1 MKVDRQMKLFFCL
14 WLLMGSRFACAA
26 NERGDSKT
34 DKASNSTKMVACIKA
49 KPLPKFLNGY
59 VKLLETVI
67 PQHASLVSLLLVGS
81 MGGIEC
87 PGISNECPV
96 YIGLF
101 SLDTHCI
108 PLCFFNASEDAY
120 LVKILQN
127 LPQEKKDVWKLQNIP
142 PSKIIASNWYVFG
155 HAALIDKMY
164 PHLDALFQ
172 FFQEPFVNDLQIR
185 LFDHILPM
193 LPKMSGFYGN
203 LIKFLE
209 LSLLNDVQLIQLD
222 MSRSADEILSV
233 HPSVFFTEKSM
244 YAKFLLDS
252 QKPTTSLDLPKF
264 YFQNDTYKI
273 GYYSANAYQN
283 LLKLWF
289 EKIVAWPPKELP
301 ENFQVFTEFFK
312 SVQTLLDPFWIFSKK
327 YLVGFFS
334 NSTMFKNE
342 NTRLYTQGTGML
354 LTQSMQDADLVQFLT
369 SFVNEQ
375 LNAWIKSLPSI
386 LKNSGC
392 EPLEKFCTDLQ
403 AHVVCR
409 FDEAVF
415 THKGHAVHACT
426 VGGKTEPMQIQA
438 QLFLTVLDQRLL
450 YADNRSS
457 MEQLIEAYMD
467 KNLCE
472 SFSLDASVLSETRI
486 NLNVLMA
493 NWAPHKLVS
502 TVSNEQSRLTWKTL
516 LGTQEIQHKIDLPV
530 KMLFKMIAALTES
543 KTNDSKDPHPSNVG
557 NDGQASETKTKQE
570 KL

>member
-1 MKVDRQMKLFFCL
+1 MKVDRQVKLFFCL
-14 WLLMGSRFACAA
+14 WLLIGSQFACAT

-34 DKASNSTKMVACIKA
+34 DKTSNSTKMVACIKV
-49 KPLPKFLNGY
+49 KPLPKFLNEY

-81 MGGIEC
+81 MGGVEC

-101 SLDTHCI
+101 SLDAHCI

-127 LPQEKKDVWKLQNIP
+127 LPREKKDIWRLQNIP
-142 PSKIIASNWYVFG
+142 PSKIIANNWYVFG
-155 HAALIDKMY
+155 HASLIDKMN

-172 FFQEPFVNDLQIR
+172 FFQEPLVNDLQIR

-193 LPKMSGFYGN
+193 LPKISGFYGN
-203 LIKFLE
+203 LMKFLE
-209 LSLLNDVQLIQLD
+209 LSLLNDIQLIQLD
-222 MSRSADEILSV
+222 IDRSADEILSV
-233 HPSVFFTEKSM
+233 HPSIFFTEKSM
-244 YAKFLLDS
+244 YTKFLLDS
-252 QKPTTSLDLPKF
+252 QKPTTPLDLPKF
-264 YFQNDTYKI
+264 YFQNDTYKV

-289 EKIVAWPPKELP
+289 EKIVAWPSKELP

-312 SVQTLLDPFWIFSKK
+312 SVQTLLDPFWIFSQK

-334 NSTMFKNE
+334 NSTIFKNE
-342 NTRLYTQGTGML
+342 NARLYTQGTGML

-375 LNAWIKSLPSI
+375 LNAWIKGLPSI

-392 EPLEKFCTDLQ
+392 KPLEQFCADLP

-415 THKGHAVHACT
+415 THKGHTVHACT
-426 VGGKTEPMQIQA
+426 IGGKTEPMQIQA
-438 QLFLTVLDQRLL
+438 QFFLTLSNHKLL

-457 MEQLIEAYMD
+457 MEQLIETYMD

-502 TVSNEQSRLTWKTL
+502 TVSNEQSRLAWKTL
-516 LGTQEIQHKIDLPV
+516 LATQEVQHKIDLPI
-530 KMLFKMIAALTES
+530 KMLFKIIAALTES
-543 KTNDSKDPHPSNVG
+543 KTDVSKDFPPSNG
-557 NDGQASETKTKQE
+557 DNGSQASETNIKQKE
-570 KL
+570 S